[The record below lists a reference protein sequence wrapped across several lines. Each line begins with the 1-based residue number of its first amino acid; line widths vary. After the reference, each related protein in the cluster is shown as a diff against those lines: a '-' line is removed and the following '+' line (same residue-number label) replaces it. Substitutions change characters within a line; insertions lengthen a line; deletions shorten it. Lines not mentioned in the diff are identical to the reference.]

1 MRARLVEQQEE
12 GTDLVQ
18 LVNTVRDFWVDDH
31 QEIRGMQVDRISSY
45 DKISGIRTV
54 GKGFKIYFR
63 DGYSVNFEKKV
74 DAYLKNFKLE
84 NFGKFIPFEWEW
96 YENFLLIDPLN

>member
-1 MRARLVEQQEE
+1 MRARLVEQEE

-18 LVNTVRDFWVDDH
+18 LVNVVRDFWVDDH
-31 QEIRGMQVDRISSY
+31 QEIRGMQVNRM
-45 DKISGIRTV
+45 